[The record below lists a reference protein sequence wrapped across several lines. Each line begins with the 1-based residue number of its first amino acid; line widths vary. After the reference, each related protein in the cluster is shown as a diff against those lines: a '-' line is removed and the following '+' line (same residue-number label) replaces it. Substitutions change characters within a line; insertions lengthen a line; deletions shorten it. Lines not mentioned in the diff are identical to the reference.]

1 MQQFLGLIPIQYSH
15 KWVLNRFDALNPNL
29 GSKKYS
35 TPSFRNIRGFLANW
49 AFFAVFSILNRK
61 KQNFGNLTFKNEN
74 IDHNNDLEKRKSEKS

>member
-1 MQQFLGLIPIQYSH
+1 M
-15 KWVLNRFDALNPNL
+15 
-29 GSKKYS
+29 GSKSFRRAESEFGVKKKYS
-35 TPSFRNIRGFLANW
+35 MSSFRNIRGFLANW